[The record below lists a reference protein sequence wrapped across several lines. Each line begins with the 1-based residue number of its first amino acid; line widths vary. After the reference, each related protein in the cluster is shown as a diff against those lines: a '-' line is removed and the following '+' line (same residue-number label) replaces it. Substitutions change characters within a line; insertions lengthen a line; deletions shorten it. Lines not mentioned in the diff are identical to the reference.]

1 MQAARNCLLPAVFSA
16 DGGREEWN
24 ICDAGEEVDEGGD
37 SMWRPP
43 AWRRGTAEE
52 RARFCSDA
60 SVGIHIRDL
69 PAAARPP
76 LLELTPDPLEGVSVE
91 QLLRR
96 CSYRERTSNLL
107 YFQTCDPPAGR
118 DDQDGPPPPTYK
130 AIWCE
135 GY

>member
-76 LLELTPDPLEGVSVE
+76 LLELTPDPLEGVTVE

-96 CSYRERTSNLL
+96 ANAVCLTSSLL
-107 YFQTCDPPAGR
+107 HFEPWDPPAEWAG
-118 DDQDGPPPPTYK
+118 GPAPPTYK
-130 AIWCE
+130 AMWTE
-135 GY
+135 GFC